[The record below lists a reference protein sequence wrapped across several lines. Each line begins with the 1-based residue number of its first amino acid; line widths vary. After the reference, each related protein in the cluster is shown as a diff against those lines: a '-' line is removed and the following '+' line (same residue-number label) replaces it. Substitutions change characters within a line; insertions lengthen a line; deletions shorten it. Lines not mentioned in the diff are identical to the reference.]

1 VIGHAATIRFAKPAL
16 DPRRPALGP
25 SSLTPSLIP
34 HPSSLFTLLSDPP
47 VRQRSWGVR
56 IRTVTDV
63 RGGEKR
69 GLAALRRTGRSWYT
83 RCSYCI
89 PTAFALCP
97 HGCPVDCTPVPVMHY
112 VLLLLLSLASLAAGS
127 LTSLPIP
134 SVAPLLDSAPTVT
147 TAAPSSSEA
156 GAKPLPPDARRSGA
170 GHTDGPLRVRV
181 MPIARAEASTVVYA
195 EGDAGL
201 VLRGTDVSP
210 HLDGRPAD
218 PDQVSRVGD
227 GFRVTEAGHLQ
238 VEIALRHAAG
248 GPAVDWIWAPRS
260 YYAVSF
266 PSIGLRVT
274 GTGSTAKN
282 ADPGPRLQVA
292 HVAPGSPAAHAG
304 IEAGMYV
311 TAVGD
316 VPSATPLDLRAAIEE
331 ARSSGSFPLQLHSR
345 VDGPSE
351 HVWLSPA
358 RRPSGAIDDP
368 AS

>member
-1 VIGHAATIRFAKPAL
+1 
-16 DPRRPALGP
+16 
-25 SSLTPSLIP
+25 
-34 HPSSLFTLLSDPP
+34 
-47 VRQRSWGVR
+47 
-56 IRTVTDV
+56 
-63 RGGEKR
+63 
-69 GLAALRRTGRSWYT
+69 
-83 RCSYCI
+83 
-89 PTAFALCP
+89 
-97 HGCPVDCTPVPVMHY
+97 MHY

-134 SVAPLLDSAPTVT
+134 SVAPLFDSAHTVT
-147 TAAPSSSEA
+147 TAAPSPSEA
-156 GAKPLPPDARRSGA
+156 ETKPLPPDGRQSDALR
-170 GHTDGPLRVRV
+170 TDGPLRVRV
-181 MPIARAEASTVVYA
+181 TPIARAEASTVVYA

-201 VLRGTDVSP
+201 VLRGTDVSL

-238 VEIALRHAAG
+238 VEIALRHAAD

-266 PSIGLRVT
+266 PSIGIRVA

-282 ADPGPRLQVA
+282 ADPRPRLQVA

-304 IEAGMYV
+304 IEAGTYV
-311 TAVGD
+311 AGVGD
-316 VPSATPLDLRAAIEE
+316 VPSATPLDLRAAIED
-331 ARSSGSFPLQLHSR
+331 ARSSGSFPLQLQSR

-358 RRPSGAIDDP
+358 RRPSGAIVDP